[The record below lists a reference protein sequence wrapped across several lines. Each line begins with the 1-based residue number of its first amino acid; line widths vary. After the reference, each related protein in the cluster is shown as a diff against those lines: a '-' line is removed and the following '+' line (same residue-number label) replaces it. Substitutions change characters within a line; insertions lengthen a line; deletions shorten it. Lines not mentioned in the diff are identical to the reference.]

1 MKNIIFRITSVAVVF
16 GMAACS
22 QNEEATDPQVG
33 QTITELSV
41 AAENTR
47 STLGDENWVEHT
59 ETFEGVPARVIQH
72 EYDHLDGIVFT
83 DRLSPIKKSLL
94 KRKLNHIS
102 AGKFRIDYR
111 YVLPK

>member
-47 STLGDENWVEHT
+47 STLGDENWVEWD
-59 ETFEGVPARVIQH
+59 EADVFG
-72 EYDHLDGIVFT
+72 VFT
-83 DRLSPIKKSLL
+83 GRGFSEQFTVKELA
-94 KRKLNHIS
+94 N
-102 AGKFRIDYR
+102 
-111 YVLPK
+111 YVKEYTIT